1 MFKHDEEWDAYLA
14 ELNGIE
20 FICEKPSG
28 ELEAAAK
35 RLAECYEDRLPD
47 LAEFILEEMETD
59 GLGFGPLTVPELTA
73 ALGMPQIDLD
83 ASVIHYMEQTLDGH
97 IFDVEF
103 EGNLDEFLVFTL
115 DG

>member
-20 FICEKPSG
+20 FICEEPSE
-28 ELEAAAK
+28 ELEETAK
-35 RLAECYEDRLPD
+35 RLAEVYEARLPD
-47 LAEFILEEMETD
+47 LAAFILEEMETD

-73 ALGMPQIDLD
+73 ALGEPQIDLD
-83 ASVIHYMEQTLDGH
+83 TSVIHYMEQTLDGH
-97 IFDVEF
+97 IFDVEY
-103 EGNLDEFLVFTL
+103 EGDLEEFLVFTL